1 MLDEI
6 KVNDKYKV
14 FIKNQDHFGNG
25 ITKIKNKLIFVNKAL
40 PEEECEIE
48 IINVKKTFAEARIV
62 NIIKESSQRKEPI
75 CPFYNAC
82 GGCNLMHQ
90 NYQKQLDYKEQKV
103 REILERFAD
112 LNLKNININKIV
124 SNKEFNYRN
133 KVVLH
138 FENNNFGF
146 YKEKSNEI
154 VAIDNCCLLDYSLN
168 TIIDNVR
175 EYLALNPKEKIHDMM
190 IRTTNLN
197 ETMVVIEGKVKS
209 KNLTKVLKD
218 LGVTTVNINRV
229 NNLGNGY
236 IKEKIFEQYFQ
247 ISPSSFFQINYE
259 TMLNLYS
266 KVINFYKE
274 KNYNKVLDLYCGTGT
289 IGMLLTPYV
298 NKVIGIEI
306 EKSSII
312 DAKNNKILN
321 EVKNIEFV
329 KGKVE
334 DKIENFMDID
344 SIIIDPPRSG
354 LDTKTIKA
362 IMNIKPESICYISCD
377 PVTLSRDLKVLLTK
391 YDIEEI
397 SIYDMFSNTYHVEC
411 MVLLQHKK

>member
-6 KVNDKYKV
+6 KIKDKYKV

-25 ITKIKNKLIFVNKAL
+25 ITKLKNKLVFVNKAL
-40 PEEECEIE
+40 PNEECEIE
-48 IINVKKTFAEARIV
+48 ITNVKKTFAEAKIID
-62 NIIKESSQRKEPI
+62 IIKSSDERKEPI
-75 CPFYNAC
+75 CPYYNSC

-90 NYQKQLDYKEQKV
+90 DFQKQLEYKENKV
-103 REILERFAD
+103 KEILERFAD
-112 LNLKNININKIV
+112 LNLKDININKII
-124 SNKEFNYRN
+124 STNEFNYRN

-154 VAIDNCCLLDYSLN
+154 VAIDNCCLLDPSLN
-168 TIIDNVR
+168 TIIDNIR
-175 EYLALNPKEKIHDMM
+175 EYLVSNPKEQIYDMM

-197 ETMVVIEGKVKS
+197 ETMVVIEGKIKS
-209 KNLTKVLKD
+209 KIISKMLKD
-218 LGVTTVNINRV
+218 LGVTTVNINGI
-229 NNLGNGY
+229 NTLGNGY
-236 IKEKIFEQYFQ
+236 IKEQIFEQYFQ
-247 ISPSSFFQINYE
+247 ISPSSFFQVNYK
-259 TMLNLYS
+259 TMLKLYS
-266 KVINFYKE
+266 NVVNFYKE

-312 DAKNNKILN
+312 DAKNNKLIN
-321 EVKNIEFV
+321 DISNIEFI

-334 DKIENFMDID
+334 EKIERFMDID
-344 SIIIDPPRSG
+344 SIIVDPPRSG

-391 YDIEEI
+391 YDIEEV
-397 SIYDMFSNTYHVEC
+397 SIYDMFSNTYHVETL
-411 MVLLQHKK
+411 VKLNRK